1 MLYNSKR
8 KKLCTSLLAGGLM
21 CIAGLV
27 SYSCSDK
34 YDLDSEQ
41 PSGLN
46 TLYGYLKSEGNFT
59 NFLQLIDDCG
69 YADLFSKT
77 GSVTLFAANDEA
89 FEQFYASNDWG
100 VKSYSELSDA
110 QKKLLLNSAQISN
123 PYPTSMLSTAQG
135 PVKGEVCRRAS
146 SQSLYDSVPVLS
158 TSSDQLPDNPK
169 WNVLKATHDSIVLF
183 EDNSGAAPMVHFT
196 PKFLSS
202 QQLVSSD
209 IDFLYND
216 PAGTRQDDDTYVNR
230 AKILSSQFCKNG
242 FVHVVDRVITP
253 LDNMAEIIR
262 KNKNMSTYSSIL
274 ERFSAPAYGG
284 SSLTA
289 EYYLQT
295 GNRVDSV
302 YVKRY
307 FSKRTNGSTS
317 SSSTAFTTDKD
328 NGVLQGS
335 LKYDPG
341 WNYYLPEIAN
351 PRDGMMEDM
360 AVMIVPSNEAIEKW
374 WNGTGKVLQNEY
386 GTLENTPV
394 SVLQELVNV
403 NQLTSLVASLPS
415 RFETVLNDANEPLG
429 ITSADVDSV
438 YIGCNGVVYLTNK
451 VFAPTSYSS
460 VLFPAVIDANNFSV
474 IKTAIDVLNYDAYLN
489 SMVSTYS
496 FFLPTNEGL
505 LSYIDPVSYGSDNLN
520 LWEFHYD
527 ATRDQISADVYE
539 CTLDESGNL
548 QKGAK
553 KETLT
558 SPLRKNY
565 ATEAL
570 FYAAWL
576 SSPIGNRMTD
586 LLDNIIGVEPASA
599 DHHYVVTKG
608 KNYVKVGGTLNSE
621 GNMTAAG
628 SFQQQYGQDLT
639 VKTVYQEENGNS
651 YVLDGALMGTRRSVI
666 DVLAD
671 VPEFSDFFELV
682 QASSVSTTADNT
694 YAASTKNGGNLV
706 SFTKKSNSTTTTVHS
721 LLSAFHYTMYVPTN
735 EAMQIAYAA
744 GLPTIDDINAA
755 IEYDNEYNDNNPVV
769 ESDSAEH
776 LLSVVR
782 DFVKYHL
789 QSNSI
794 YMDGGFSTGSYES
807 ARTKVE
813 TTYDDD
819 GNPVM
824 DDNGNYMSTTGALYR
839 INVTSVGEDGITL
852 QDVMGNTVHV
862 LKTDGLYNIPAREYW
877 LKSDPKSSTNPWSNT
892 LSNSSSVV
900 MHAIDRPLLFDAD
913 QFKYVPRVF
922 EEE

>member
-8 KKLCTSLLAGGLM
+8 KKLCTSLLAGGLL

-46 TLYGYLKSEGNFT
+46 TLYGYLKNEGNFT

-69 YADLFSKT
+69 YTDVLSKT
-77 GSVTLFAANDEA
+77 GSMTLFAADDEA
-89 FEQFYASNDWG
+89 FQKFYASNEWG
-100 VKSYSELSDA
+100 VKSYSELTEA
-110 QKKLLLNSAQISN
+110 QKKLLLNSARIGN

-158 TSSDQLPDNPK
+158 TSSDQLPNNPK

-196 PKFLSS
+196 PKFISS
-202 QQLVSSD
+202 QQLESSD

-216 PAGTRQDDDTYVNR
+216 PAGTRAEDATYVNK

-262 KNKNMSTYSSIL
+262 KNANMSTYSSIL
-274 ERFSAPAYGG
+274 ERFSAPAFIGHT
-284 SSLTA
+284 LTN
-289 EYYLQT
+289 EYNIQKGT
-295 GNRVDSV
+295 NVDSV

-307 FSKRTNGSTS
+307 FSKRTEGSTAS
-317 SSSTAFTTDKD
+317 QSVAFDKD
-328 NGVLQGS
+328 KDDGVLQGS

-351 PRDGMMEDM
+351 SRDGMMEDM
-360 AVMIVPSNEAIEKW
+360 AVMLVPNNEAMATW
-374 WNGTGKVLQNEY
+374 WNEGGGKVIKDEY

-394 SVLQELVNV
+394 SVLQELINV
-403 NQLTSLVASLPS
+403 NQLTSLVASMPS
-415 RFETVLNDANEPLG
+415 RFSSVLNDANEPMG
-429 ITSADVDSV
+429 IESGDVDSV

-460 VLFPAVIDANNFSV
+460 VLFPAVIDSENFSI
-474 IKTAIDVLNYDAYLN
+474 IKKAIDLYDYDAYLN

-496 FFLPTNEGL
+496 FFIPTNEGML
-505 LSYIDPVSYGSDNLN
+505 AYIDPVSYGSTETN

-527 ATRDQISADVYE
+527 NTRDQISADVYT
-539 CTLDESGNL
+539 CTLDESGTW
-548 QKGAK
+548 QKGEK
-553 KETLT
+553 KASLT
-558 SPLRKNY
+558 QSSNASVLKNR
-565 ATEAL
+565 L
-570 FYAAWL
+570 
-576 SSPIGNRMTD
+576 TD
-586 LLDNIIGVEPASA
+586 LLDNIIGVEAGSA
-599 DHHYVVTKG
+599 DHHYIVTKG
-608 KNYVKVGGTLNSE
+608 KNYVKIGGTINSE

-628 SFQQQYGQDLT
+628 SFQQQYGQNIT
-639 VKTVYQEENGNS
+639 VKQVYNMENGKA

-666 DVLAD
+666 DVLAET
-671 VPEFSDFFELV
+671 PEFSDFFELV
-682 QASSVSTTADNT
+682 QASSLSTEADKT
-694 YAASTKNGGNLV
+694 YAASTQYGGNLV
-706 SFTKKSNSTTTTVHS
+706 SYGKKSGSTEETVHS

-735 EAMQIAYAA
+735 DAMKIAYAA
-744 GLPTIDDINAA
+744 GLPTMDEINAA
-755 IEYDNEYNDNNPVV
+755 IEYDNEYNANDPEV

-776 LLSVVR
+776 LLSIVR

-813 TTYDDD
+813 TTMNDD
-819 GNPVM
+819 GTPKM
-824 DDNGNYMSTTGALYR
+824 DENGNYMSTTGALYR
-839 INVTSVGEDGITL
+839 INVTSVNESGITVK
-852 QDVMGNTVHV
+852 DVLGNTANV
-862 LKTDGLYNIPAREYW
+862 LKKEGLYNIPAREYW
-877 LKSDPKSSTNPWSNT
+877 LKSKLTTNAWGNE

-900 MHAIDRPLLFDAD
+900 MHAIDRPLFFDAD

>member
-8 KKLCTSLLAGGLM
+8 KKLCTGLLAGGLM

-46 TLYGYLKSEGNFT
+46 TLYGYLQNEGNFT

-69 YADLFSKT
+69 YADVLSKT
-77 GSVTLFAANDEA
+77 GSMTLFAANDEA
-89 FEQFYASNDWG
+89 FEQFYASNEWG
-100 VKSYSELSDA
+100 VKSYSELSEA
-110 QKKLLLNSAQISN
+110 QKKLLLNSARIGN

-158 TSSDQLPDNPK
+158 TSSEQLPDNPK

-196 PKFLSS
+196 PKFISS
-202 QQLVSSD
+202 QQLESSD

-262 KNKNMSTYSSIL
+262 KNAKMSTYSSIL
-274 ERFSAPAYGG
+274 ERFSAPAFAGA
-284 SSLTA
+284 TA
-289 EYYLQT
+289 TDEYNVQKGT
-295 GNRVDSV
+295 SVDSV
-302 YVKRY
+302 YIKRY
-307 FSKRTNGSTS
+307 FSKRSYGSTAS
-317 SSSTAFTTDKD
+317 ASTAFDTDKD

-351 PRDGMMEDM
+351 SRDGMMEDM
-360 AVMIVPSNEAIEKW
+360 AVMLVPSNEAIEDW
-374 WNGTGKVLQNEY
+374 WNNGGGKVIKDEY

-394 SVLQELVNV
+394 SVLQDLINV
-403 NQLTSLVASLPS
+403 NQLASLVASLPS
-415 RFETVLNDANEPLG
+415 RFETVLNDANETMG
-429 ITSADVDSV
+429 ITQADVDSA

-460 VLFPAVIDANNFSV
+460 VLFPAVIDTDNFSI
-474 IKTAIDVLNYDAYLN
+474 IKKAIDLYEYDAYLN
-489 SMVSTYS
+489 SMAISNYS
-496 FFLPTNEGL
+496 FFIPTNEGML
-505 LSYIDPVSYGSDNLN
+505 AYLDPVSYGSKETN

-527 ATRDQISADVYE
+527 STKDQISADVYA
-539 CTLDESGNL
+539 CTLDESGTW
-548 QKGAK
+548 QKGEK
-553 KETLT
+553 KTTLT
-558 SPLRKNY
+558 QNSNSTALKNR
-565 ATEAL
+565 L
-570 FYAAWL
+570 
-576 SSPIGNRMTD
+576 TD
-586 LLDNIIGVEPASA
+586 LLDNIIGVEDATT

-608 KNYVKVGGTLNSE
+608 KNYVKIGGTLNSE

-628 SFQQQYGQDLT
+628 SYQQQYDQSVT
-639 VKTVYQEENGNS
+639 VKQVYTMTNGHA
-651 YVLDGALMGTRRSVI
+651 YVLDGALMGTRRSVV

-671 VPEFSDFFELV
+671 IPEFSDFCELV
-682 QASSVSTTADNT
+682 QASSLATQADKT
-694 YAASTKNGGNLV
+694 YAASTANGGNLV
-706 SFTKKSNSTTTTVHS
+706 SITKKSNSTSETIHS
-721 LLSAFHYTMYVPTN
+721 LLSAFHYTIYVPTN
-735 EAMQIAYAA
+735 DAMQIAYAA

-755 IEYDNEYNDNNPVV
+755 IEYDAEHNDSGNEE
-769 ESDSAEH
+769 ESDSTEH

-782 DFVKYHL
+782 DFIKYHI

-794 YMDGGFSTGSYES
+794 YMDGGFTAENYES

-819 GNPVM
+819 GNPVI
-824 DDNGNYMSTTGALYR
+824 DDNGKYVSTTGALYR
-839 INVTSVGEDGITL
+839 INVTKVSADGITL
-852 QDVMGNTVHV
+852 QDAMGNTVNV
-862 LKTDGLYNIPAREYW
+862 LKTEGLYNIPAREYW
-877 LKSDPKSSTNPWSNT
+877 LASDPATTTNPWNNT